1 MFQKEIFCTRLKNLR
16 LEKGLT
22 LEQFGKLFDVS
33 KQGVSHWETGIRY
46 PSLPVL
52 VQIAEFYAVS
62 TDYLLGL
69 RDTPN
74 SAEQDRAEL

>member
-1 MFQKEIFCTRLKNLR
+1 MFQKEIFCARLKALR

-33 KQGVSHWETGIRY
+33 KQGASHWETGIRY

-69 RDTPN
+69 RDTPKN
-74 SAEQDRAEL
+74 AENAQE

>member
-1 MFQKEIFCTRLKNLR
+1 MFQKEIFCTRLKELR
-16 LEKGLT
+16 LQNGLT
-22 LEQFGKLFDVS
+22 LEQFGKLFGVS

-52 VQIAEFYAVS
+52 VQIAEYYAVS

-74 SAEQDRAEL
+74 DPDGIEN